1 MQRCM
6 YTHGEVEETQTEQ
19 THCHTSKLTVHTHNR
34 LRIKVNDYESKSKH
48 TCRQIT
54 RYYKNEQDRSTTC
67 EAVASQTIKL
77 PMCAVTNGTRL
88 TGGHAQQQLITINI
102 RNDYHLPL
110 LLSGDSDLT
119 NDVF

>member
-1 MQRCM
+1 MKAKADTRA
-6 YTHGEVEETQTEQ
+6 GK
-19 THCHTSKLTVHTHNR
+19 S
-34 LRIKVNDYESKSKH
+34 RIINYN
-48 TCRQIT
+48 
-54 RYYKNEQDRSTTC
+54 NEQARSTTC

-119 NDVF
+119 NDVFQKY